1 MVVDQCNNGIHGQA
15 YATYH
20 QAMPK
25 RADVVVLGAGVAGLS
40 TAIML
45 ASSGFGVRIVA
56 RELPLATTSCA
67 AGALWGPYLSPDDR
81 VTRWSDETRRRLLEL
96 ADRFDDSGVRVCLG
110 LEAARTPVRAPA
122 WARAL
127 PDFRPATPAELPPGF
142 TTGWWYRGP
151 LVEMPVYLAFLLGQV
166 DQFDIPIEVAEVR
179 SVAGLAPVV
188 VNCTGLGAREL
199 AGDDSVRPVRGQLV
213 VVRNPGL
220 AHFFAEHDET
230 PTPTYLLP
238 HGDRLV
244 LGGSM
249 EEECRDTRPDP
260 AVARDIIRRCARIAP
275 AVADAE
281 ILGYRVG
288 LRPTRPFVRLEKE
301 ESDSGYV
308 IHNYGHGGA
317 GVTVS
322 WGCAVDVLAQVRA
335 LLGKATAPPEVYLS
349 R

>member
-1 MVVDQCNNGIHGQA
+1 MR
-15 YATYH
+15 
-20 QAMPK
+20 K
-25 RADVVVLGAGVAGLS
+25 RADVIVLGAGVVGLS
-40 TAIML
+40 TAITL
-45 ASSGFGVRIVA
+45 ASSSFDVRIVT
-56 RELPLATTSCA
+56 REMPLATTSCA
-67 AGALWGPYLSPDDR
+67 AGALWGPYLSTDAR
-81 VTRWSDETRRRLLEL
+81 VTRWTDETRRRLLEL

-127 PDFRPATPAELPPGF
+127 PDFRLATPAELPPGF

-151 LVEMPVYLAFLLGQV
+151 LVEMPVYLAFLLAQA
-166 DQFDIPIEVAEVR
+166 DQLDIPIEVAEVR
-179 SVAGLAPVV
+179 SLGAVSELAPVV

-244 LGGSM
+244 LGGSI
-249 EEECRDTRPDP
+249 EDGRNDTRPDA

-281 ILGYRVG
+281 LLGYRVG
-288 LRPTRPFVRLEKE
+288 LRPTRPIVRLEKE

-322 WGCAVDVLAQVRA
+322 WGCAVDVLARVRA
-335 LLGKATAPPEVYLS
+335 LFDQDMTPPEVYLS